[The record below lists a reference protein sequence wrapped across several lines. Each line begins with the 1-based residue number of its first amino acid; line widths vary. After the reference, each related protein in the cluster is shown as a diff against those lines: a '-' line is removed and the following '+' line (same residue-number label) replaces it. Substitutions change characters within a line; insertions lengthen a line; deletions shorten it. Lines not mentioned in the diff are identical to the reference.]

1 MIFHVTLEQ
10 DEDGMYVAECPTIP
24 GCVSQGQ
31 TEEEAAQNIKEAI
44 MACIKVRSK
53 EFIDLFIP
61 TKEIDIDIE
70 EDEII
75 IVEEDQPGD
84 R

>member
-1 MIFHVTLEQ
+1 VKFLITILQ
-10 DEDGMYVAECPTIP
+10 DEDGTYVAECPAIP

-31 TEEEAAQNIKEAI
+31 TEEEAVENIKEAI

-53 EFIDLFIP
+53 EFMDLFIP
-61 TKEIDIDIE
+61 TREIDIDIE

-75 IVEEDQPGD
+75 IIEED
-84 R
+84 

>member
-1 MIFHVTLEQ
+1 MRFLITILQ

-31 TEEEAAQNIKEAI
+31 TEGEATENIKEAI

-53 EFIDLFIP
+53 EFMDLFIP
-61 TKEIDIDIE
+61 TREIDIDID

-75 IVEEDQPGD
+75 IVEKD
-84 R
+84 

>member
-1 MIFHVTLEQ
+1 VKFLITILQ
-10 DEDGMYVAECPTIP
+10 DEDGTYVAECPTIP

-31 TEEEAAQNIKEAI
+31 TEEEAVENIKEAI

-53 EFIDLFIP
+53 EFMDLFIP
-61 TKEIDIDIE
+61 TREIDIYIE

-75 IVEEDQPGD
+75 IIEED
-84 R
+84 

>member
-1 MIFHVTLEQ
+1 VKFLITILQ
-10 DEDGMYVAECPTIP
+10 DEDGTYVAECPTIP

-31 TEEEAAQNIKEAI
+31 TEEEAVENIKEAI

-53 EFIDLFIP
+53 EFMDLFIP
-61 TKEIDIDIE
+61 TREIDIDIE

-75 IVEEDQPGD
+75 IIEED
-84 R
+84 